1 MRPLWIAITV
11 AGVCSAAASAYAS
24 PTPTNEPRHEQ
35 IMLEADATA
44 IAPSAEERAWRSAR
58 NEEMQARQQQ
68 RDAEI
73 ELLHAQLA
81 AGPTPLEAHAIHQQ
95 IARIKADTELDLFEI
110 QARFARLAGD
120 EDGARRI
127 EEFVAARRDA
137 LRDAAPTIF
146 HVESREE

>member
-11 AGVCSAAASAYAS
+11 AVVCSATGSAHGS
-24 PTPTNEPRHEQ
+24 SISTNEPRHERVT
-35 IMLEADATA
+35 LEADA
-44 IAPSAEERAWRSAR
+44 IATTPSAEERAWRAAR

-95 IARIKADTELDLFEI
+95 IARTKVETELDLFEI

-127 EEFVAARRDA
+127 EEFVATRREA
-137 LRDAAPTIF
+137 LRAPAPVMPL
-146 HVESREE
+146 VERREE

>member
-1 MRPLWIAITV
+1 MHPLWIAFTV
-11 AGVCSAAASAYAS
+11 VVVCSATGSAYGS
-24 PTPTNEPRHEQ
+24 PTPTNEPRHERVT
-35 IMLEADATA
+35 LEADATA

-81 AGPTPLEAHAIHQQ
+81 AGPTPLQAHAIHQQ
-95 IARIKADTELDLFEI
+95 IARIKVETELDLFEI

-127 EEFVAARRDA
+127 EEFVAARREA
-137 LRDAAPTIF
+137 LRGAASTTS
-146 HVESREE
+146 HVEPREE